1 VRLFWLKIVPT
12 NYLLLNDNERLK
24 IKNLINYIF
33 KRVLK
38 LFFKKQQIKNTVF
51 DFSEKIEVFNL

>member
-1 VRLFWLKIVPT
+1 MRLFWLKIVPT